1 MLSPSDNALFTQ
13 TGPQTRMGDV
23 FRRFWIPVCLVEE
36 VSKPDQPP
44 KRLTLLGESLL
55 IFRQS
60 DGQIGLTEP
69 RCPHRGA
76 DLYWGRNEECGLRC
90 VYHGWKFTADGQCVD
105 IPNMAAGKQRDAML
119 QSVRLTTYP
128 TIEQGNIV
136 WAYLG
141 PGNPPEFHGFEFC
154 QVPASARYV
163 SKKLQ
168 ECNWAQAVEG
178 GIDTAHFS
186 FVHKNLP
193 GSGVREVYE
202 DDRARWI
209 NEDGAPNYEILEHTA
224 GMVLAGERRANE
236 GHSYWRIA
244 QFMMPCHSLAPGAMP
259 GETFTGQ
266 SFVPIDD
273 QSCWIYTYAWNPE
286 RSLTDEELERYRGG
300 RSVHAMVDEHY
311 VPLRNRS
318 NEYLIDRELQRTG
331 NFTGITGL
339 SEQDAAVQDGQGRIA
354 PRDKEA
360 LVPSDIGVVRFRQ
373 LMIGMAKTLA
383 DGSTPDALQAALSS
397 PDSYCLRSGGVVTAA
412 GLSLEQAMIERF
424 GDRLGKANSDPVKV
438 SN

>member
-1 MLSPSDNALFTQ
+1 MLSPADNALFTQ
-13 TGPQTRMGDV
+13 TGPQSPMGDI
-23 FRRFWIPVCLVEE
+23 FRRFWIPACLVEE
-36 VSKPDQPP
+36 VSDADQPP
-44 KRLTLLGESLL
+44 RRIQLLGESLL

-60 DGQIGLTEP
+60 DGQVGLVEP

-90 VYHGWKFTADGQCVD
+90 VYHGWKFKADGQCVD
-105 IPNMAAGKQRDAML
+105 IPNMVEGRQRDTMM
-119 QSVRLTTYP
+119 QSVRLKTYP
-128 TIEQGNIV
+128 VLEQGNIV

-141 PGNPPEFHGFEFC
+141 PGAPPAFHEFEFC
-154 QVPASARYV
+154 GVAPGARYV

-202 DDRARWI
+202 DDRAKWI
-209 NEDGAPNYEILEHTA
+209 NEDGAPAYEILEHTA
-224 GMVLAGERRANE
+224 GLTMAGERRANE

-244 QFMMPCHSLAPGAMP
+244 QFMLPCHSLAPGAMP

-273 QSCWIYTYAWNPE
+273 ESCWIYTYAWNPDRE
-286 RSLTDEELERYRGG
+286 LTNDELERYRGG
-300 RSVHAMVDEHY
+300 RSVHAMVDENY
-311 VPLRNRS
+311 VPLRNRA
-318 NEYLIDRELQRTG
+318 NEYLIDRDLQRTG

-339 SEQDAAVQDGQGRIA
+339 SEQDAAVQDSQGRIA

-373 LMIGMAKTLA
+373 LMIGMAKELLA
-383 DGSTPDALQAALSS
+383 GNAPDAMLAALNT
-397 PDSYCLRSGGVVTAA
+397 PESYCLRSGGVVTAT
-412 GLSLEQAMIERF
+412 GLTLGQAMVERF
-424 GDRLGKANSDPVKV
+424 GHRTGMATSGQQAA
-438 SN
+438 